1 MTVYERRYGHLAGS
15 IIKDKA
21 WLDDGEVEREIDI
34 ALREHDAALRAGD
47 RIAARAAR
55 SLFLDIT
62 DALKERSKWMRC
74 TDRAVVSNPEW
85 KAA

>member
-1 MTVYERRYGHLAGS
+1 MTAHPKRYGHLAGS

-34 ALREHDAALRAGD
+34 AQREHDAALRAGD

-74 TDRAVVSNPEW
+74 TDRAAPSNTDR

>member
-1 MTVYERRYGHLAGS
+1 MTAAAKRFGCIGGS
-15 IIKDKA
+15 ITWGRAFI
-21 WLDDGEVEREIDI
+21 DDGEVERQLDQ
-34 ALREHDAALRAGD
+34 AQREHDAALRAGD

-74 TDRAVVSNPEW
+74 TDRAVVSNTDR